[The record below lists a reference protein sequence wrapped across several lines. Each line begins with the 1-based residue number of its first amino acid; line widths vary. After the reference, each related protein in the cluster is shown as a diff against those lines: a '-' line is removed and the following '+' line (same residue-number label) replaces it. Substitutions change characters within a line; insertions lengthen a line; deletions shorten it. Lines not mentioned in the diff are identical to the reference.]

1 MSESM
6 AFIGGVAVA
15 GLAALV
21 LLKGTNTPL
30 QSNFAVPPQIQG
42 AVAPGMPPAQ
52 MYSPYNP
59 YAPPPVYPGQVQP
72 PTGSNNDQRLEM
84 EKLNTQMQLER
95 LKNDNEQLKLQNQQL
110 QGQVQNFNTRQQ
122 WEQAQQFNQQKS
134 AATFQPQ
141 NNWWSSPVLW
151 AVGGATLTI
160 GGGVVVA
167 GVLALF
173 SPRQRPARTVQVIH
187 PYQGNTPPL
196 VPVRRAEF
204 LPASRM
210 EARRVEAQ
218 EYDEMHG

>member
-30 QSNFAVPPQIQG
+30 QSNFAVAPQMPG
-42 AVAPGMPPAQ
+42 VVAPQGMQPQ
-52 MYSPYNP
+52 MYPYGP
-59 YAPPPVYPGQVQP
+59 YGQPMYPNQVQP
-72 PTGSNNDQRLEM
+72 PTGTNNDQRLEM
-84 EKLNTQMQLER
+84 EKLNTQMQMER

-110 QGQVQNFNTRQQ
+110 QGQVQNFNTQQQ
-122 WEQAQQFNQQKS
+122 WQLAQQNNQPKT

>member
-21 LLKGTNTPL
+21 LLKGTNTPI
-30 QSNFAVPPQIQG
+30 QPNFAVAPQMPG
-42 AVAPGMPPAQ
+42 TVVAPGQSP

-59 YAPPPVYPGQVQP
+59 YAPQPVYPGQVQP
-72 PTGSNNDQRLEM
+72 PAPNTDQRLEM
-84 EKLNTQMQLER
+84 EKLNTQMQVER
-95 LKNDNEQLKLQNQQL
+95 LKNDNEQLKLQVQQF
-110 QGQVQNFNTRQQ
+110 QGQIQNFNTQQQ
-122 WEQAQQFNQQKS
+122 WQLAQQNNQQKT
-134 AATFQPQ
+134 AAFQPQ
-141 NNWWSSPVLW
+141 NSWWSSPVLW

-210 EARRVEAQ
+210 EARRVETP
-218 EYDEMHG
+218 EYDEMH